1 MRSDETALSPGRR
14 TRSIG
19 RRGAPTRMHRAAG
32 RSDVLL
38 PRGRTP
44 SSTWKTRTIGS
55 SDVVHPM
62 ARIDA
67 YVGPMLALH
76 VEEHLLPLG
85 RPARSVG
92 RRCAPGGGH
101 RYPPTSHARLP
112 RARPGSS
119 TPIPHVVG
127 SVDVLR
133 PCGISAVLVARHA

>member
-1 MRSDETALSPGRR
+1 
-14 TRSIG
+14 
-19 RRGAPTRMHRAAG
+19 MHRAAG

-101 RYPPTSHARLP
+101 RYAPRSDARLP
-112 RARPGSS
+112 RGRTASS
-119 TPIPHVVG
+119 TPITRVVG
-127 SVDVLR
+127 CVHVLR
-133 PCGISAVLVARHA
+133 PCASS